1 MMTDM
6 KKIMMIWVLGALVAF
21 SVPAAAQD
29 FNSTSA
35 MQGSGSTYSSPVTPV
50 GAQAPEAMASTANA
64 PHRPT
69 NARRGYEDT
78 EDPGHTEDEGS
89 PIGSAWALL
98 AFAAIGG
105 GVVLRRRKRQ
115 A

>member
-1 MMTDM
+1 MTDM

-35 MQGSGSTYSSPVTPV
+35 MQGSGSAYSSQVTPV
-50 GAQAPEAMASTANA
+50 GAQAPEAMASTTYAPPRGANA
-64 PHRPT
+64 RKSKEGT
-69 NARRGYEDT
+69 D
-78 EDPGHTEDEGS
+78 DPGHTEDEGS